1 MRLDIPHYKAYTN
14 AIKKSFQRIAYFP
27 IKKFVFLLWFFFQC
41 WFFVCFFSN
50 VLMNTCFHSQW
61 LYFETWNLFSFPLII
76 FRNMKLV
83 FTPTDYIS
91 KHETCFHS
99 HWLYFETW
107 NLFSLPL
114 IIITDQ
120 IILVRLLPALS
131 IICKWNVPFFSPLFL
146 WNKYFTFLDL
156 LTHISLLHSDCSKCV
171 RF

>member
-1 MRLDIPHYKAYTN
+1 MRLDIPHYKTYTN

-50 VLMNTCFHSQW
+50 VLMNTCFHSQ
-61 LYFETWNLFSFPLII
+61 
-76 FRNMKLV
+76 
-83 FTPTDYIS
+83 
-91 KHETCFHS
+91 
-99 HWLYFETW
+99 WLYFETW